1 MIQLTARNEP
11 GAGGKGKGRSH
22 FFVALHVYFLA
33 YIFSDL
39 FTITQL
45 CGMSSPT
52 TLKLMEDLNSP
63 VSFPFQSPK
72 IQGFFSPL

>member
-1 MIQLTARNEP
+1 MSR
-11 GAGGKGKGRSH
+11 GAGQGGGKPFLYCPLS
-22 FFVALHVYFLA
+22 VYFHA

-45 CGMSSPT
+45 SGISLPT

-63 VSFPFQSPK
+63 VHFPLQSPK
-72 IQGFFSPL
+72 IQVFPPHL